1 MFYGISI
8 NQIHLRTPHWVVF
21 MDEDEI
27 FNAVMKVNS
36 AIVKAQRNVDEANNL
51 LEDVIPVIRELVEA
65 TRKQTRQTSLDEFTA
80 EKAILT
86 TAKDVKLLAKSN
98 LDSKLLSELFSLEDI
113 RKMMEDK

>member
-1 MFYGISI
+1 
-8 NQIHLRTPHWVVF
+8 
-21 MDEDEI
+21 MDEDDI
-27 FNAVMKVNS
+27 FDAVKKVNS
-36 AIVKAQRNVDEANNL
+36 AIVKAQRNVEKANEL
-51 LEDVIPVIRELVEA
+51 LEDVLPVVKELVDA

-113 RKMMEDK
+113 RKMLGDNS